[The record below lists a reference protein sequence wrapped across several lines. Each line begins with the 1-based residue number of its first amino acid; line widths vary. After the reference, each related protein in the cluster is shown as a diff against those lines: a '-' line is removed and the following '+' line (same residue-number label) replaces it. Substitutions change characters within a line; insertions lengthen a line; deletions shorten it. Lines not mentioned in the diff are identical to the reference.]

1 MKKII
6 VLSILLIFSFSLFA
20 AEGDIFKKVDEL
32 YQQRMNVENLKKGIS
47 ILEDYLKKNP
57 NSYEAAW
64 RLSMFYYSLG
74 DKSPKNKKLSI
85 YDKAVKMGKLAVKLN
100 DKRVEG
106 HFWLGVAYGKYG
118 ETKGVMKSLF
128 LVKPIKKEMKK
139 VLEIDENY
147 ECGGVYRVLGRL
159 YFKVPGL
166 FGGSKSKSLKYLLKE
181 KEMCPSNPLGRYY
194 LADTL
199 RKKGKKKEAIKE
211 LEWIINLKNVDPR
224 WAPEFENVLK
234 DAKKLYNKL
243 TK

>member
-1 MKKII
+1 MKKVTVLVII
-6 VLSILLIFSFSLFA
+6 VFFAFSLFA
-20 AEGDIFKKVDEL
+20 IEDVFKEADQL
-32 YQQRMNVENLKKGIS
+32 YKERANVENLKKAIS
-47 ILEDYLKKNP
+47 IVEEYFKKNP
-57 NSYEAAW
+57 KSYDAAW
-64 RLSMFYYSLG
+64 RLSMFYFSLG
-74 DKSPKNKKLSI
+74 DKVSKGQKVKI
-85 YDKAVKMGKLAVKLN
+85 YDKAVKYGKEAVKLN
-100 DKRVEG
+100 DKGVEG
-106 HFWLGVAYGKYG
+106 HFWLGASYGKYG
-118 ETKGVMKSLF
+118 ESRGVMKSLF
-128 LVKPIKKEMKK
+128 LVKPIKKEMKR
-139 VLEIDENY
+139 VLELDETY
-147 ECGGVYRVLGRL
+147 ECAGVYRVLGRL

-211 LEWIINLKNVDPR
+211 LEWILNLKEVDPR

>member
-1 MKKII
+1 MRKII
-6 VLSILLIFSFSLFA
+6 VLSILIILSFSLFA
-20 AEGDIFKKVDEL
+20 ADDIFKQVDQL
-32 YQQRMNVENLKKGIS
+32 YKERAKLENLKKAIA
-47 ILEDYLKKNP
+47 IMEDYLKKNP
-57 NSYEAAW
+57 NSYDAAW

-74 DKSPKNKKLSI
+74 DKVPEDKKLNI

-100 DKRVEG
+100 DKGVEG

-128 LVKPIKKEMKK
+128 LVKPIKNEMKR
-139 VLEIDENY
+139 VMEIDETY

-224 WAPEFENVLK
+224 WAPEFPNVLK

>member
-6 VLSILLIFSFSLFA
+6 VLSILIFFSFSLFA
-20 AEGDIFKKVDEL
+20 ADDIFKEVDQL
-32 YQQRMNVENLKKGIS
+32 YKERAKIENLKKAITMM
-47 ILEDYLKKNP
+47 EDYLKKNP
-57 NSYEAAW
+57 NSYDAAW

-74 DKSPKNKKLSI
+74 DRVSKDKKLNI

-100 DKRVEG
+100 DKGVEG

-128 LVKPIKKEMKK
+128 LVKPIKKEMKR
-139 VLEIDENY
+139 VMEIDETY

-224 WAPEFENVLK
+224 WAPEFPNVLK
-234 DAKKLYNKL
+234 DAKELYDKL

>member
-6 VLSILLIFSFSLFA
+6 VLSILIFFSFSLFA
-20 AEGDIFKKVDEL
+20 VDDIFKEVDQL
-32 YQQRMNVENLKKGIS
+32 YKERAKIENLKKAITMM
-47 ILEDYLKKNP
+47 EDYLKKNP
-57 NSYEAAW
+57 NSYDAAW

-74 DKSPKNKKLSI
+74 DRTPKDKKLNI

-100 DKRVEG
+100 DKGVEG

-128 LVKPIKKEMKK
+128 LVKPIKKEMKR
-139 VLEIDENY
+139 VMEIDETY

-224 WAPEFENVLK
+224 WAPEFPNVLK
-234 DAKKLYNKL
+234 DAKELYDKL